1 MELKN
6 FLLEVE
12 IGEDASIEKMFNHAL
27 NLVFSTSYLNKINKF
42 VKDKVTI
49 IDAQDKNERIVAWNI
64 GTKIYVNKQIFY
76 SKKKSDQ
83 LRFLLHEFMHVLMNK
98 KSFLVQR
105 QFKDL
110 HDLSQELY
118 NIVKKGLT
126 KPMSVFLTGEEQKI
140 PTMDTQEIISYLMN
154 GKVDFSAISPQ
165 AKNQF
170 IAVLKNSN
178 MFNLQSNFWRRRL
191 S

>member
-1 MELKN
+1 M
-6 FLLEVE
+6 E

-170 IAVLKNSN
+170 FITLKNSN